1 MTVKKTYCNEQYVHT
16 MVFDFS
22 EDSLQDLM
30 LNRKKAMT
38 TGANSLQKRTIG
50 SFTEHEAWSVLSQI
64 MQGLTQLY
72 DLKVFYGDVQ
82 PNNIMV
88 VDKQSMRVKLFDPK
102 YCLAEKT
109 AYKRKLHEDEYQT
122 PLCPYGLKELMNKNI
137 HPRMAPEKAEV
148 FAVGIT
154 MISMLFCEDFNNY
167 YDYRSFTVDFEQLGS
182 KLGKLQAAGYSKE
195 LLGLIETALIDEE
208 FKRPNI
214 QRFSQLVLTCPKNT
228 YVTQG
233 AAASNNQTSNT
244 TADISRQSAG
254 IYVLIVLSRTII

>member
-1 MTVKKTYCNEQYVHT
+1 

-30 LNRKKAMT
+30 LTRKRNLT
-38 TGANSLQKRTIG
+38 SGGNSSQKRSLG
-50 SFTEHEAWSVLSQI
+50 FFTEHEAWSVLSQV
-64 MQGLTQLY
+64 MQGLTKLY
-72 DLKVFYGDVQ
+72 DLQVFYGDVQ

-88 VDKQSMRVKLFDPK
+88 FDKQSMRVKLFDPK
-102 YCLAEKT
+102 YCLSEKT

-122 PLCPYGLKELMNKNI
+122 PLCPYALKELMNKNI
-137 HPRMAPEKAEV
+137 QPRMAPEKSEV

-154 MISMLFCEDFNNY
+154 MIAMLFCEDFNNY
-167 YDYRSFTVDFEQLGS
+167 YDYRQFTVDFEQLGV

-195 LLGLIETALIDEE
+195 LLSLIETALIDEE

-214 QRFSQLVLTCPKNT
+214 QRFSQMVLSSPKNT

-233 AAASNNQTSNT
+233 LMANPNQTTNT
-244 TADISRQSAG
+244 STDISRHSAG
-254 IYVLIVLSRTII
+254 GYVGTVFT